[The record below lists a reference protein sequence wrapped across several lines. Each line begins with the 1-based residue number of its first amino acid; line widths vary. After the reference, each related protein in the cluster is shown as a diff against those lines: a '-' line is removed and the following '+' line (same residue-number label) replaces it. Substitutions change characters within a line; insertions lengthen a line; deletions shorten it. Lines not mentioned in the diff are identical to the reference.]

1 MIKKIC
7 YIFLCL
13 ILTSCSLFPKLNLF
27 DDSEKDLE
35 PKYESKKEWE
45 LQLSVKRM
53 QLDNHVLQEG
63 RYLFINERSE
73 DEKSFFISKIDLET
87 GSYIWKSQI
96 INHAYP
102 ETAPALLER
111 DGKKYIFI
119 LCNNNKLY
127 GELFFCFNEENG
139 ELLASIYAKNQKVTI
154 SHQLLPCNGN
164 IYYAGAY
171 IFKGEYYEPEEKFDG
186 FLRLNIEK
194 INFEKPADEVQE
206 IAIDL
211 LWEDEEQH
219 YPIHMYPVKKDNVIF
234 FVTWNSEDA
243 SENGHV
249 TIVAYDTDTM
259 SVKWQVNTYNN
270 PGYGLNNMYILDEK
284 LFILSGTAVGC
295 FNINDGSVIYEVRP
309 TMEQIKNELI
319 VSTSHW
325 LAGMDYYDGK
335 LYVTNLN
342 SSGTASSMG
351 CKPEVIK
358 NIICFDTKDGSY
370 VWGYLPPHASSL
382 CSRPVIVNGKCFV
395 NCFFSLRVFDAKTG
409 ELLGRDDSIY
419 GNPFAHSVSYNN
431 KFITYNLI
439 NEETWCLVAI
449 SGD

>member
-1 MIKKIC
+1 MFKYTGNQNGIDVEE
-7 YIFLCL
+7 
-13 ILTSCSLFPKLNLF
+13 ILASF
-27 DDSEKDLE
+27 DLKACPEAN
-35 PKYESKKEWE
+35 
-45 LQLSVKRM
+45 LQLPDPSLVVYYKNYSNRVIY
-53 QLDNHVLQEG
+53 LD
-63 RYLFINERSE
+63 RDIDDTLFGEIRN
-73 DEKSFFISKIDLET
+73 
-87 GSYIWKSQI
+87 I
-96 INHAYP
+96 I
-102 ETAPALLER
+102 
-111 DGKKYIFI
+111 
-119 LCNNNKLY
+119 
-127 GELFFCFNEENG
+127 
-139 ELLASIYAKNQKVTI
+139 
-154 SHQLLPCNGN
+154 
-164 IYYAGAY
+164 
-171 IFKGEYYEPEEKFDG
+171 
-186 FLRLNIEK
+186 
-194 INFEKPADEVQE
+194 
-206 IAIDL
+206 
-211 LWEDEEQH
+211 
-219 YPIHMYPVKKDNVIF
+219 
-234 FVTWNSEDA
+234 TWNREDA

-295 FNINDGSVIYEVRP
+295 FNINDGNVIYEVRP

-319 VSTSHW
+319 VSTPQW

-342 SSGTASSMG
+342 NSGTASSMG

-419 GNPFAHSVSYNN
+419 GNGFAHSVSYNN